1 MAGKPLKTNVSTASY
16 CTMLFTLLVTT
27 ACKAYEEIKPVPAK
41 GVSSSSVSDTRL
53 VNAELEPE
61 NWLSHGRTYKEQRY
75 STLDKINLIFPNG
88 NTSIDDIAAQMNRPF
103 RRHLRQNKPW

>member
-61 NWLSHGRTYKEQRY
+61 NWLSHGRTYKEQL
-75 STLDKINLIFPNG
+75 SLIH
-88 NTSIDDIAAQMNRPF
+88 I
-103 RRHLRQNKPW
+103 